1 MARQLWHTELKPE
14 QSPPMD
20 LFKLLFEHDML
31 LDEGGSS
38 PSGKQST
45 LEDFLKPQPTFSR
58 FYFSGTV
65 LDERLF
71 GLDQLQH
78 FNEIIQGID
87 NALGKPMYSLKGGR
101 QMHGLQNVLEVSSVS
116 DAFVVAHGMQ
126 VPPVDD
132 LQLGIQTGVR
142 QKLPLLRSLLSA
154 GHIIIFIEKTDDGCD
169 LHLFSRENIYPAFFR
184 ELKPLVGSGFRFFSI
199 NGKRAKSDRLFF
211 FETWTLDRP
220 PHGFEEVFQE
230 TVL

>member
-1 MARQLWHTELKPE
+1 
-14 QSPPMD
+14 MD

-31 LDEGGSS
+31 LDDGGSS
-38 PSGKQST
+38 PSSRAAT

-65 LDERLF
+65 LDDRLF
-71 GLDQLQH
+71 GLDQLHH

-87 NALGKPMYSLKGGR
+87 NALGKPMYSLKGGQLMR
-101 QMHGLQNVLEVSSVS
+101 GLQNVLEVSSVF
-116 DAFVVAHGMQ
+116 DAFVVTNGRQ

-142 QKLPLLRSLLSA
+142 QKLPMIRSLLGA

-169 LHLFSRENIYPAFFR
+169 LHLFSRENIYPVLFR
-184 ELKPLVGSGFRFFSI
+184 ELKPLVSPDFRFFSI

-220 PHGFEEVFQE
+220 PHGFEEVFPE

>member
-1 MARQLWHTELKPE
+1 
-14 QSPPMD
+14 MD

-38 PSGKQST
+38 PAGQVAT
-45 LEDFLKPQPTFSR
+45 LEEFLRPQPAFSR

-65 LDERLF
+65 LEERLF

-78 FNEIIQGID
+78 FNEVIQGID
-87 NALGKPMYSLKGGR
+87 QALGKPVYDLKGGQ
-101 QMHGLQNVLEVSSVS
+101 QMRGLLKVLEASSVF
-116 DAFVVAHGMQ
+116 DAFVITSGSQ
-126 VPPVDD
+126 IPPVDD
-132 LQLGIQTGVR
+132 LQLDIQTGVQ
-142 QKLPLLRSLLSA
+142 QKLPLLRSLLGA
-154 GHIIIFIEKTDDGCD
+154 GHIILFIEKTDNGSD
-169 LHLFSRENIYPAFFR
+169 LHLFSRDNIYPALFG
-184 ELKPLVGSGFRFFSI
+184 ELKPLVGPDFRFFSI

-220 PHGFEEVFQE
+220 PHGFEEVFPE

>member
-1 MARQLWHTELKPE
+1 
-14 QSPPMD
+14 MD

-31 LDEGGSS
+31 LDEAGSS
-38 PSGKQST
+38 PAGQPAS

-78 FNEIIQGID
+78 FNEVIQGID
-87 NALGKPMYSLKGGR
+87 HALGKPIYDLKGGQ
-101 QMHGLQNVLEVSSVS
+101 QMGGLLNVLEASSVF
-116 DAFVVAHGMQ
+116 DAFVVANGSQ
-126 VPPVDD
+126 IPPVDE

-142 QKLPLLRSLLSA
+142 QKLPMLRSLLSA
-154 GHIIIFIEKTDDGCD
+154 GHIIFFIEKTDDGSD
-169 LHLFSRENIYPAFFR
+169 LHLFSRENIYPALFR
-184 ELKPLVGSGFRFFSI
+184 ELKPLVGPGFRFFSI

-220 PHGFEEVFQE
+220 PHGFEEVFPE

>member
-1 MARQLWHTELKPE
+1 
-14 QSPPMD
+14 MD

-38 PSGKQST
+38 PSGQAAT

-65 LDERLF
+65 LSERLF
-71 GLDQLQH
+71 GLNQLQH
-78 FNEIIQGID
+78 FNKVIQGID
-87 NALGKPMYSLKGGR
+87 NALGKPAYNLKGGQ
-101 QMHGLQNVLEVSSVS
+101 QMHGLLNVLEASSVFDS
-116 DAFVVAHGMQ
+116 FVVSNGRQ

-142 QKLPLLRSLLSA
+142 QKMPVIRSLIGA

-169 LHLFSRENIYPAFFR
+169 LHLFSRENIYPALFR
-184 ELKPLVGSGFRFFSI
+184 ELKPLVSPGFRFFSI

>member
-1 MARQLWHTELKPE
+1 
-14 QSPPMD
+14 MD

-31 LDEGGSS
+31 LDEGVSS
-38 PSGKQST
+38 STSQPAT

-65 LDERLF
+65 PGERLF

-78 FNEIIQGID
+78 FNEVIQGID
-87 NALGKPMYSLKGGR
+87 NALGKPVYSLKGGL
-101 QMHGLQNVLEVSSVS
+101 QMRGLLNVLEASSVF
-116 DAFVVAHGMQ
+116 DAFVVAGGRQ
-126 VPPVDD
+126 APPVDD
-132 LQLGIQTGVR
+132 LQLGMQTGVR
-142 QKLPLLRSLLSA
+142 QKLPMIRSLLGA
-154 GHIIIFIEKTDDGCD
+154 GYIIIFIEKTDDGCD
-169 LHLFSRENIYPAFFR
+169 LHLFSRENIYPSLFR

-220 PHGFEEVFQE
+220 PHGFEEVFPE

>member
-1 MARQLWHTELKPE
+1 
-14 QSPPMD
+14 MD

-31 LDEGGSS
+31 LDENGTGGT
-38 PSGKQST
+38 GRKEST

-65 LDERLF
+65 TDERLF

-78 FNEIIQGID
+78 FNEIANAID
-87 NALGKPMYSLKGGR
+87 MALGRPGYLLRGGR
-101 QMHGLQNVLEVSSVS
+101 QMSGLIRVLENSSVY
-116 DAFVVAHGMQ
+116 DAFVIPAEATD
-126 VPPVDD
+126 PPVNEIQLD
-132 LQLGIQTGVR
+132 LNTGVR
-142 QKLPLLRSLLSA
+142 QKLPLLRQFLNS
-154 GHIIIFIEKTDDGCD
+154 GHKVFFIEQSEHGAD
-169 LHLFSRENIYPAFFR
+169 LHLFSRENVYPSLFTH
-184 ELKPLVGSGFRFFSI
+184 LKPLVNEEFRFFSI

-220 PHGFEEVFQE
+220 PHGFEEVFSD